1 MHRIDTLGD
10 IDRHSANSLEPK
22 GILEGLLKIGRS
34 PATLAE
40 SNNFRLWEEKVVG
53 TSGRCNR
60 QRMHSHSAF
69 HDLNGAVRKPHQLCG
84 RTIFQFFPDLRGGTT
99 IVAGRSGACCKRA
112 ACHAVWRHGSG
123 LVRLA
128 LPKSK
133 ETANNCQQKKPSH
146 ERTRARA
153 SHWGQ
158 VKASQSTCVGLVMEP
173 AHEQVNRM
181 VTLRLAGNCG

>member
-99 IVAGRSGACCKRA
+99 IVAGRSGALLQTSCVSCSVAARQRPCSSRTPKVERNSKQQSTKKALTRA
-112 ACHAVWRHGSG
+112 NSG
-123 LVRLA
+123 EGFTLGA
-128 LPKSK
+128 SQ
-133 ETANNCQQKKPSH
+133 NKPINLR
-146 ERTRARA
+146 RTRYGTG
-153 SHWGQ
+153 S
-158 VKASQSTCVGLVMEP
+158 
-173 AHEQVNRM
+173 
-181 VTLRLAGNCG
+181 